1 MSDKCIKRMG
11 FFGFLG
17 KVGKVIG
24 KTIEVG
30 KRVGGFL
37 ARHHQT
43 LAPLAHGLAV
53 ASGNETPAKIT
64 GLGQAASKTLAL
76 RQNLD
81 KVNAQAAQQ
90 RDIGG
95 SGVFNQMT
103 GKYGNQT

>member
-1 MSDKCIKRMG
+1 MG

-30 KRVGGFL
+30 KRVGGFI
-37 ARHHQT
+37 AKHHQT

-53 ASGNETPAKIT
+53 ASGHEGLQKVT
-64 GLGQAASKTLAL
+64 GLGLAASKTLAL

-81 KVNAQAAQQ
+81 RVNAQAAEQ
-90 RDIGG
+90 RAAGG